1 MIIALWIIAV
11 CEVVRAI
18 QNAIQIHSILQ
29 DTTARDNVYAE
40 FIKSLKSTDR
50 EFVRK
55 MLEEFERQEGAEKE

>member
-11 CEVVRAI
+11 CEVVRAV
-18 QNAIQIHSILQ
+18 QNAIQIRSILQ

-50 EFVRK
+50 EFVRQ
-55 MLEEFERQEGAEKE
+55 MLEEFERQKGAEKE

>member
-1 MIIALWIIAV
+1 MIIAIWIIAV

-18 QNAIQIHSILQ
+18 QNAIQIRSILQ

-50 EFVRK
+50 EFVRQ
-55 MLEEFERQEGAEKE
+55 MLEEFERQEEEEK

>member
-18 QNAIQIHSILQ
+18 QNAIQIRSILQ

-50 EFVRK
+50 EFVRQ
-55 MLEEFERQEGAEKE
+55 MLEEFERQEGEKE